1 MNIEKLVLEDQ
12 TLRDGIQREN
22 TILSTDEKLDLI
34 KEMISCG
41 LKRFQITSFVNPK
54 KVPQM
59 ADAEELISRVQAFT
73 DISFFALILNTK
85 GLERALKAGC
95 SNVEISIS
103 ASHSHGLKNVGMGFS
118 DTIDEFDNMLRLARK
133 AKAYIKVSIQCAFG
147 CQYEGAI
154 SEKVVVDLVMQG
166 LDGGAH
172 EVSLADTTGM
182 AFPELVMD
190 RVAKIK
196 EMISSTPLFLHLH
209 DTDGKGISNVV
220 AGIKAGVRHF
230 DATLGGTGGCPFIP
244 NAHPNVALESLVEV
258 AHQMGFETGIDKGG
272 LDRVREKLIY
282 KLKRVCS
289 VLS

>member
-1 MNIEKLVLEDQ
+1 LVLEDQ

-230 DATLGGTGGCPFIP
+230 DATLGGTGGCP
-244 NAHPNVALESLVEV
+244 
-258 AHQMGFETGIDKGG
+258 
-272 LDRVREKLIY
+272 
-282 KLKRVCS
+282 
-289 VLS
+289 